1 MSPDDPSPPAG
12 EPVIR
17 LDGVVKTFRDFW
29 HRPRVRAVKGVTLC
43 VGTGEVFGL
52 LGPNGSGKSTT
63 LKMILGLLNPS
74 SGVVRVFGRSPREVR
89 IKARIGYLPEET
101 RLYPYLTAAEILRF
115 YGRLFDLTPDE
126 CRRRVDQLLD
136 MTGLTHVRDR
146 RVGEFSKGMARR
158 LGLAQALINDPDLL
172 VLDEPTSGLDP
183 IGCRQVKDLIQ
194 ALGRRGKTILLSS
207 HLLADVQDV
216 CGRLAILRHGRLAVE
231 GRTRELLEDRGT
243 VSLALDGVSEAAAR
257 EVAAA
262 VRERFHLEP
271 RLEHPS
277 RSLERFFLEIVEKAP
292 AVDAPDISGA
302 TPASGVAPYLAAPAA
317 RGDPDS
323 VLASLVSAPPA
334 SQAAASDPVVEPDG
348 QAEADAR
355 LKHLLAKPGAPHG

>member
-1 MSPDDPSPPAG
+1 MSSFGSSASAQ
-12 EPVIR
+12 EPLIL

-29 HRPRVRAVKGVTLC
+29 HRPVVRAVKGVSL
-43 VGTGEVFGL
+43 GIGAGEIFGL

-63 LKMILGLLNPS
+63 LKMILGLLNPTA
-74 SGVVRVFGRSPREVR
+74 GVIRVFGRSPREVS

-101 RLYPYLTAAEILRF
+101 RLYPYLTASEVLRF

-126 CRRRVDQLLD
+126 CRKRVKQLLE

-194 ALGRRGKTILLSS
+194 SLGRRGKTILMSS

-216 CGRLAILRHGRLAVE
+216 CDRLAILRHGRLVVV
-231 GRTRELLEDRGT
+231 GRTRDLLEDRGA
-243 VSLALDGVSEAAAR
+243 VSLILEGVSEDTAR
-257 EVAAA
+257 EVAA
-262 VRERFHLEP
+262 VIHERFNLDA
-271 RLEHPS
+271 RLERPL
-277 RSLERFFLEIVEKAP
+277 RSLERFFLEMIQKAP
-292 AVDAPDISGA
+292 SPDAPDVSGA
-302 TPASGVAPYLAAPAA
+302 VPVSGVAPYLTPSSVSSDRESAGARVPPAEPASGEETEA
-317 RGDPDS
+317 RLEHLLVKPGDPH
-323 VLASLVSAPPA
+323 A
-334 SQAAASDPVVEPDG
+334 
-348 QAEADAR
+348 
-355 LKHLLAKPGAPHG
+355 